1 MASIWSRACLI
12 ALILALSAPAWAL
25 ELSADVVRR
34 GQGREQTSKVFIKGD
49 KVRLEGM
56 PSPGGGQ
63 GHNILR
69 TDKKVIWLVQPERK
83 TYLELPLGH
92 LTDMSQ
98 QALTGG
104 KLPGETA
111 RRELGQEK
119 IDGRP
124 TTKYE
129 VIYSIS
135 GQNYMI
141 HQWLDRELKLPLKT
155 AGADGGWSVEYRN
168 LRLGPQV
175 DALFELPADYQ
186 VISLPDLIQGLGGG
200 QPPAKDQ
207 PATPPP
213 AQPGSPAGGGR

>member
-1 MASIWSRACLI
+1 MPSLWSRLGLI
-12 ALILALSAPAWAL
+12 VLILTLSAPAWAL

-34 GQGREQTSKVFIKGD
+34 GKGQEQTSKVFIKND
-49 KVRLEGM
+49 KIRLEGM

-63 GHNILR
+63 GYNILR

-83 TYLELPLGH
+83 TYIELPLGH

-98 QALTGG
+98 QAVTGG
-104 KLPGETA
+104 KLPGEAT

-129 VIYSIS
+129 VIYSVA

-155 AGADGGWSVEYRN
+155 ADTDGAWSVEYRN
-168 LRLGPQV
+168 LRLGPQA

-186 VISLPDLIQGLGGG
+186 VISLPALIQGLGGG
-200 QPPAKDQ
+200 QTPAS
-207 PATPPP
+207 PASPPP
-213 AQPGSPAGGGR
+213 SQPTATSGGGR

>member
-1 MASIWSRACLI
+1 MPRLWPRACLFV
-12 ALILALSAPAWAL
+12 LILVLSAPAWAV

-34 GQGREQTSKVFIKGD
+34 GRGQEQTSKVFIKGD
-49 KVRLEGM
+49 KIRLEGI
-56 PSPGGGQ
+56 PAPGGGE
-63 GHNILR
+63 GYNILR

-83 TYLELPLGH
+83 TYIELPLGH

-98 QALTGG
+98 QAVTGG
-104 KLPGETA
+104 KLPGEAT

-129 VIYSIS
+129 VIYSVA

-155 AGADGGWSVEYRN
+155 AGTDGSWSVEYRN
-168 LRLGPQV
+168 LRLEPQPE
-175 DALFELPADYQ
+175 ARFELPADYQ
-186 VISLPDLIQGLGGG
+186 VISLPALIQGLGGG
-200 QPPAKDQ
+200 PTPDQ
-207 PATPPP
+207 TPTPPP
-213 AQPGSPAGGGR
+213 ARSGAPAGSGR